1 MPATVLRLMPSSASG
16 RYLKFIA
23 AAQPPPV
30 AIRLSRFTANPFVTH
45 EWPRRSWRHLWLIAL
60 PWTGSGRLILY
71 LAELGIAHHVADKV
85 LNHSS
90 GQISGVAA
98 VYNRFQYLDERK
110 SALDA
115 LSRFI
120 DTLIGRDPGNVVPIR
135 A

>member
-1 MPATVLRLMPSSASG
+1 
-16 RYLKFIA
+16 
-23 AAQPPPV
+23 
-30 AIRLSRFTANPFVTH
+30 
-45 EWPRRSWRHLWLIAL
+45 
-60 PWTGSGRLILY
+60 